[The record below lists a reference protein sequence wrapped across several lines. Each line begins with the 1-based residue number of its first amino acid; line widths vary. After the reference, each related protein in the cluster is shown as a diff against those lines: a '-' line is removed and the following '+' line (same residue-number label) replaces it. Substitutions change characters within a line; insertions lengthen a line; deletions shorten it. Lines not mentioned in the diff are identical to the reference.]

1 MAPTLVASRTALPP
15 EGAAAPAVWQNQSR
29 GPCWF
34 GAETPT
40 LPTALTTLPPEGA
53 ASPAVWLSQSRD
65 RCWRRKSSLLVNAG
79 HGRFASRV
87 RGFTLIELLVA
98 LAAMAV
104 MAGLSWRGLDGM
116 VRAQSQIQQRA
127 DAVLTLQAGLTQ
139 WSADLDG
146 LMQLPRTKTLD
157 WDGRGLRL
165 VRRST
170 VQPGGGLVVVAWARR
185 NVDGTDQWLRWQSP
199 PQFSKS
205 ELQIAWAQAAQWAQN
220 PGDAEKKDE
229 VRITP
234 LAQWQIYYFRGNAWT
249 NPLSSDNSSTPAL
262 ALAPALAPAPALQT
276 PSGPLSGTTNP
287 PEGRIRRAPPAENAE
302 LALPDGIRLVLTLP
316 AGQAINGLITH
327 DWVRPALARVPS

>member
-1 MAPTLVASRTALPP
+1 MDIAPTLVASRTALPP
-15 EGAAAPAVWQNQSR
+15 GEAAAPAVRQSRSR
-29 GPCWF
+29 GPCLDRW
-34 GAETPT
+34 T
-40 LPTALTTLPPEGA
+40 LALATECRAHCPG
-53 ASPAVWLSQSRD
+53 
-65 RCWRRKSSLLVNAG
+65 
-79 HGRFASRV
+79 RV

-127 DAVLTLQAGLTQ
+127 DTVLTLQAGLTQ
-139 WSADLDG
+139 WSADLDA

-199 PQFSKS
+199 PQFSRS
-205 ELQIAWAQAAQWAQN
+205 ELQIAWVRAAQWAQN
-220 PGDAEKKDE
+220 PGDAEKINE

-249 NPLSSDNSSTPAL
+249 NPLSSDNTRAPELPASN
-262 ALAPALAPAPALQT
+262 ANT
-276 PSGPLSGTTNP
+276 NMSGGLV
-287 PEGRIRRAPPAENAE
+287 RRAPPPENVD
-302 LALPDGIRLVLTLP
+302 LALPDGVRLVLTLP